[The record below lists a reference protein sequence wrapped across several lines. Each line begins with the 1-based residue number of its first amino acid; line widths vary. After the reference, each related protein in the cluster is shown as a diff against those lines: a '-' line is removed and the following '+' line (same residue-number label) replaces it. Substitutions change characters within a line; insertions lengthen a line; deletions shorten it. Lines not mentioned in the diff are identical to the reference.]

1 MKISTGDVFQIYS
14 SYGLG
19 FDYASR
25 QSVRMKDEV
34 NGEMLGAALRQTE
47 KRYPYMSL
55 RLRKN
60 DSEYFWEENK
70 APVALLNTD
79 GRIHLNH
86 KETNYHVW
94 AVCYKEDWIFI
105 DFYHGIAD
113 GTGRTRVI
121 ATLLYY
127 YCHLR
132 YGVTEHQGIRTL
144 EDPILPEETEE
155 PLDALPAIDVTKLT
169 PPKPVEAFSPV
180 HDGGLQPGPAVIY
193 DILLPEKSFVEF
205 SSAHDGSPGIMLSLL
220 LDRAIDAVF
229 PRRDKPVI
237 TPYVINCRPMLKAP
251 ESHHNCISAAP
262 LIYSER
268 LKKMPLSSQA
278 TVYRGRTFIAC
289 EEEVVR
295 PQMAAM
301 ASYAKYILENN
312 PGIEMKKSAFGDI
325 LKGSRLSQT
334 CMVSYVGKWK
344 FPALGECIEEFW
356 IHAPEAQDFFA
367 GVTAVNGKIGLSVL
381 QKFADE
387 SIINSFFAQLEEYD
401 IFYELKRKMALDTA
415 YFPEPE

>member
-1 MKISTGDVFQIYS
+1 MKISTGDVFQVYS

-34 NGEMLGAALRQTE
+34 NGEMLEAALRQTE
-47 KRYPYMSL
+47 MRYPYMSL
-55 RLRKN
+55 RLLKN
-60 DSEYFWEENK
+60 ENEYFWEENK

-94 AVCYKEDWIFI
+94 AVCYKDDWIFI

-144 EDPILPEETEE
+144 EDPILPEEAMD
-155 PLDALPAIDVTKLT
+155 PLDALPPMDVTKLT
-169 PPKPVEAFSPV
+169 PPKAVEAFSPIR
-180 HDGGLQPGPAVIY
+180 DGGLQPSSAVSY
-193 DILLPEKSFVEF
+193 DISLPEKAFVEF
-205 SSAHDGSPGIMLSLL
+205 SSAHDGSPGIMISLF

-229 PRRDKPVI
+229 PKRDKDII
-237 TPYVINCRPMLKAP
+237 TPYIINCRPMLNAA
-251 ESHHNCISAAP
+251 ESYHNCISAAA
-262 LIYSER
+262 LIYSDR
-268 LKKMPLSSQA
+268 LKKLPLSTQA
-278 TVYRGRTFIAC
+278 TVYRGRTFLAC
-289 EEEVVR
+289 DEDRVR

-301 ASYAKYILENN
+301 AAYTRHILENS
-312 PGIEMKKSAFGDI
+312 PSIEDKKSIFGGF
-325 LKGSRLSQT
+325 LKESRNSQT

-344 FPALGECIEEFW
+344 FPSIGECIEEFW
-356 IHAPEAQDFFA
+356 IHAPEANDFFA

-381 QKFADE
+381 QKFVDE
-387 SIINSFFAQLEEYD
+387 RIIKAFFAQLEEHG
-401 IFYELKRKMALDTA
+401 ISYEFKRKIPLDVA
-415 YFPEPE
+415 YFPEPV